1 MFGAFFSVVTIL
13 LLPAAMSVFWVPIA
27 TVAAPILLVGGLALL
42 LPYSVMLALSRAG
55 RRMRGR

>member
-1 MFGAFFSVVTIL
+1 MFGAFFSVVMIL
-13 LLPAAMSVFWVPIA
+13 LLPAAMSVFWVSIA
-27 TVAAPILLVGGLALL
+27 TVAAPILLAGGLALL